1 MSLLEIMD
9 MSHSFG
15 DKRLYKQV
23 NLELYKGEHLGV
35 VGQNGTGKSTLIHI
49 LTGEVIP
56 DEGTVRWQ
64 SNLKIGYLDQYAM
77 MDNSSTIREYLQTA
91 YTELYEIEIM
101 LQALYEKSAATGDET
116 FLHKAAEYQQQLDQN
131 DFYLVDSQI
140 DKIATGLGLDAIGC
154 DRVIETLSGGQRAKV
169 ILAKL
174 LLEQPDVLVL
184 DEPTNFLDT
193 THIEW
198 LSDYLMNSKQA
209 FIVVSHNFAFLDRI
223 TNCICDIEGETI
235 RKYYGKYT
243 EFLKQKAHL
252 REDHIRQYYAQ
263 QKKIEETEAFIRKN
277 IAGVNS
283 KNAKGRRKQLE
294 RMERIAPPTFVS
306 KPFFNFRELPLSVHK
321 ALEVKKLEVGYNTP
335 LLPELNF
342 VVTGG
347 SKFVITG
354 FNGIGKSTLLK
365 TLVGTLP
372 SISGSYRFA
381 APVNVGYF
389 EQDLE
394 WDNDQLTPLQIISES
409 YPQMNVK
416 EIRRHL
422 AGCGVKDT
430 HVMQSINTLSGGEQ
444 SKVKLCRL
452 MLSACNL
459 LILDEPTN
467 HLDAE
472 TKTAL
477 QKALQQ
483 FKGSVILVSHEPAF
497 YKDWADRI
505 FNIEGKN

>member
-23 NLELYKGEHLGV
+23 SLELYKGEHLGV

-56 DEGTVRWQ
+56 DEGTIRWQ
-64 SNLKIGYLDQYAM
+64 ANLKIGYLDQYAM
-77 MDNSSTIREYLQTA
+77 MDTNCSIREYLQTA
-91 YTELYEIEIM
+91 YTELYQIEM
-101 LQALYEKSAATGDET
+101 KLHALYAESAATGDEAL
-116 FLHKAAEYQQQLDQN
+116 LHKAAEYQEQLDRN
-131 DFYLVDSQI
+131 EFYAIDSQI

-174 LLEQPDVLVL
+174 LLEQPDVLLL

-193 THIEW
+193 VHIDW

-209 FIVVSHNFAFLDRI
+209 FIVVSHNFAFLDKI
-223 TNCICDIEGETI
+223 TTCICDIEGETI

-263 QKKIEETEAFIRKN
+263 QKKIEETEAYIRKN

-294 RMERIAPPTFVS
+294 RIERITPPTFVS
-306 KPFFNFRELPLSVHK
+306 KPNFHFHELPLSVHK
-321 ALEVKKLEVGYNTP
+321 ALEVNRLEVGYTTP
-335 LLPELNF
+335 LLPKLNF
-342 VVTGG
+342 VVAGG
-347 SKFVITG
+347 EKFVITG

-365 TLVGTLP
+365 TLVGTIP
-372 SISGSYRFA
+372 SISGGFRFA
-381 APVNVGYF
+381 APVKVGYF
-389 EQDLE
+389 EQDLQ
-394 WDNDQLTPLQIISES
+394 WDNDQLTPFQIISES
-409 YPQMNVK
+409 YPQMNNK
-416 EIRRHL
+416 EIRRNL
-422 AGCGVKDT
+422 ALCGVKDT
-430 HVMQSINTLSGGEQ
+430 HIMQTINTLSGGEQ

-452 MLSACNL
+452 MLSEYNV

-472 TKTAL
+472 TKVVL

-483 FKGSVILVSHEPAF
+483 FKGSILLVSHEPAF
-497 YKDWADRI
+497 YKGWADRI
-505 FNIEGKN
+505 FNIEGK